1 MFVQDIE
8 GRLTLIDGNEL
19 LCSLRT
25 IRYQLTIHETQA
37 GETDAD

>member
-8 GRLTLIDGNEL
+8 GRLTLIDGDEL

-25 IRYQLTIHETQA
+25 IRYQSTIHETQA
-37 GETDAD
+37 GNTEAE